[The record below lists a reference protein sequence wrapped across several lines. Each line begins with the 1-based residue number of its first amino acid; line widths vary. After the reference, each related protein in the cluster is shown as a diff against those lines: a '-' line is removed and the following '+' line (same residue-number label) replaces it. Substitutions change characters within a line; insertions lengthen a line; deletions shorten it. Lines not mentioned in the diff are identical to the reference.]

1 MAYFAMLSGQGWTAI
16 AGCRQFFYAR
26 YVDWSITTPII
37 LLELGLIAG
46 ADTSTI
52 AAAIG
57 ADSEYHFLSQWSG
70 TAVGSSQL
78 CKNGNRMTVF
88 RWDGGKAGVGNERTA
103 AEIKPKGKWAYT
115 PKTVQELQQ
124 LKADA
129 NDLVA
134 EYHCLMLACK
144 LSGKCCA

>member
-57 ADSEYHFLSQWSG
+57 ADSEYRYRLS
-70 TAVGSSQL
+70 VLQL
-78 CKNGNRMTVF
+78 K
-88 RWDGGKAGVGNERTA
+88 DISERGALSWT
-103 AEIKPKGKWAYT
+103 
-115 PKTVQELQQ
+115 LQQ
-124 LKADA
+124 DQA
-129 NDLVA
+129 NSG
-134 EYHCLMLACK
+134 
-144 LSGKCCA
+144 LSGWQSA